1 MSIVD
6 ANIILR
12 YLLDDHTE
20 LSPRAAEILEQETPI
35 LPIEVACEVVYVLQ
49 KVYSVDRKEIQENLC
64 SLLDVPLVS
73 MDKPAVFRQALEYYS
88 RTKLDFV
95 DTLLWAYHTV
105 ENQEIF
111 TLDNKLKKCI
121 QGNSTESSY

>member
-1 MSIVD
+1 
-6 ANIILR
+6 
-12 YLLDDHTE
+12 
-20 LSPRAAEILEQETPI
+20 
-35 LPIEVACEVVYVLQ
+35 
-49 KVYSVDRKEIQENLC
+49 
-64 SLLDVPLVS
+64 